1 MDIANT
7 NWYVFYTHPRSEK
20 VVFEELLKLHYC
32 AFLPLVKT
40 LHRWKNRQNKMV
52 SKVLFPGYIFVK
64 TTLSRINSIEHNPKI
79 VYCVRSNQRPAV
91 VPERDIECI
100 EQMLALDQEVYTGHD
115 FDEGEHV
122 RVVRGPLAGYE
133 GILITHRG
141 KHRFCIQLKDI
152 RQCACI
158 DIHSS
163 MLEKI

>member
-7 NWYVFYTHPRSEK
+7 SWYVFYTRPRSEK
-20 VVFEELLKLHYC
+20 VVFNELVKRQFC
-32 AFLPLVKT
+32 VFLPLIKT
-40 LHRWKNRQNKMV
+40 FRRWKNRQNKLV
-52 SKVLFPGYIFVK
+52 SRVLFPGYIFVK
-64 TTLSRINSIEHNPKI
+64 TSGSEIFNIEQIPNI
-79 VYCVRSNQRPAV
+79 VYCVRFGQRPAV

-133 GILITHRG
+133 GLLITHRG

-158 DIHSS
+158 DIHAS
-163 MLEKI
+163 MLEKA

>member
-1 MDIANT
+1 MDSSNK

-20 VVFEELLKLHYC
+20 VVFDELIRLHYC

-52 SKVLFPGYIFVK
+52 LKVLFPGYIFVK
-64 TTLSRINSIEHNPKI
+64 TTLSGIGYIEQNPKI

-100 EQMLALDQEVYTGHD
+100 EQMLALDLEVYTGHD
-115 FDEGEHV
+115 FNEGEHV
-122 RVVRGPLAGYE
+122 RVIRGPLAGYE

-141 KHRFCIQLKDI
+141 KYRFCIQLKDI
-152 RQCACI
+152 KQCASI
-158 DIHSS
+158 DIHAS
-163 MLEKI
+163 MLEKA